1 MKGASTF
8 VAVMLLLLSACAQ
21 SAHQSG
27 LATFDKFVPTEL
39 QKDIDRR
46 ISYSEIKAAPQN
58 YTGRTVML
66 GGIVLNAKRLQ
77 DRTEIEILQLP
88 LNAAL
93 APITNR
99 SHSQGRFLAVQKEFL
114 DPAILPKGTP
124 VTVIGRVEG
133 TTVKPLDQA
142 NYEYPVLEVKNITD
156 WGRTQYAAHY
166 PGYRVAPYPYYGGYY
181 PYDYYDGFYGP
192 YGWGPYGYYPGYLVV
207 PSRPAPAPPPPSQT
221 PPQFKK

>member
-8 VAVMLLLLSACAQ
+8 AVILLLLSACAQ

-27 LATFDKFVPTEL
+27 LATFDKFVPAEL
-39 QKDIDRR
+39 QKDIDRS
-46 ISYSEIKAAPQN
+46 ISYSEIKTAPQN

-88 LNAAL
+88 LNPAL

-99 SHSQGRFLAVQKEFL
+99 SQSQGRFLAVQKEFL

-124 VTVIGRVEG
+124 VTVIGKVEG
-133 TTVKPLDQA
+133 STVKPFDQA

-181 PYDYYDGFYGP
+181 PYGYYDGFYGP